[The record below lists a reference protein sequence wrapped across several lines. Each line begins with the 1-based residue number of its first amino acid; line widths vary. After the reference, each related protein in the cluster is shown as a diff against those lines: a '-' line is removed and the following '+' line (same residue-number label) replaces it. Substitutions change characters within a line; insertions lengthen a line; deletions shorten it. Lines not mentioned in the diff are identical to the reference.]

1 MLRQRMH
8 RMHKKR
14 YESINFQVQN
24 RKKRQY
30 SERFMGAALL
40 LMLPHSPHSTKDKKY
55 THTHAK
61 EEEPFPMFYHLS
73 RKNMLGTLFLH
84 SAHKM
89 SK

>member
-55 THTHAK
+55 HTLTPK
-61 EEEPFPMFYHLS
+61 K
-73 RKNMLGTLFLH
+73 KNHFQCSTI
-84 SAHKM
+84 
-89 SK
+89 